1 MVSLSNH
8 EGVAP
13 VAERRFMVR
22 QAHHEALSRRAS
34 REIEEDTMYDFA
46 YHKPKSV
53 ADAVAAVKKASE
65 GKLMAGGMTLIPTLK
80 QRLARP
86 SDVVDLAG
94 VGELRGIKSDGKSV
108 TIGAMTRHAE
118 VAGSADVAKAIP
130 ALAKLAA
137 GIGDNQVRN
146 RGTIGGSV
154 ANADPAADY
163 PAAVLGLG
171 ATITTNERTIA
182 ADAFFKG
189 LFETALKDGEIITSI
204 SFPATAKAAYMKFP
218 NPASRYA
225 MVGVFVAQTASGP
238 RVAVT
243 GAGPSAF
250 RVKAMEDALAKT
262 WSPDAV
268 AGIKVPASG
277 LNSDIH
283 GSAEYRAH
291 LVTVMAKRA
300 VAAAG

>member
-1 MVSLSNH
+1 
-8 EGVAP
+8 
-13 VAERRFMVR
+13 
-22 QAHHEALSRRAS
+22 
-34 REIEEDTMYDFA
+34 MYDFA

-53 ADAVAAVKKASE
+53 ADAIATVKKASE
-65 GKLMAGGMTLIPTLK
+65 GKYMAGGMTLIPTLK
-80 QRLARP
+80 QRLAQP
-86 SDVVDLAG
+86 SDVVDLGAIG
-94 VGELRGIKSDGKSV
+94 DLRGIKVDGNTV
-108 TIGAMTRHAE
+108 TIGAMTKHAE
-118 VAGSADVAKAIP
+118 VAASAEVAKAIP

-137 GIGDNQVRN
+137 NIGDGQVRN

-154 ANADPAADY
+154 ANSDPAADY
-163 PAAVLGLG
+163 PAAVLALG
-171 ATITTNERTIA
+171 ATITTNERKIA
-182 ADAFFKG
+182 ADDFFKG
-189 LFETALKDGEIITSI
+189 LFETALKEGEIITSI
-204 SFPATAKAAYMKFP
+204 SFPTATKAGYMKFP

-243 GAGPSAF
+243 GAGACAF

-268 AGIKVPASG
+268 AGIKVPADG
-277 LNSDIH
+277 LNGDIH
-283 GSAEYRAH
+283 GSPEYRAH